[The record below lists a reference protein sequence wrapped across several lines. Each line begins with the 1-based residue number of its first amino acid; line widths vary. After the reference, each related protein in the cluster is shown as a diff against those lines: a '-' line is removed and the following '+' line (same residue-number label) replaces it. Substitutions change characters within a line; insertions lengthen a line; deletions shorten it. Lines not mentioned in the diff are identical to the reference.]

1 MKCPRC
7 GSEMTIDSHRKY
19 PAPMCYECGYIEGRN
34 LEVISGRGLTNFQ
47 RLQKMS
53 FNEMV
58 AYLNAYVDIG
68 EDKIS
73 KWLMKPS
80 KF

>member
-1 MKCPRC
+1 
-7 GSEMTIDSHRKY
+7 
-19 PAPMCYECGYIEGRN
+19 MCYECGYIEGRN
-34 LEVISGRGLTNFQ
+34 IEDISGRGLTNFQ

-73 KWLMKPS
+73 EWLMKPS